1 MSEDEVSGQ
10 SEEQEGPVY
19 TVEEI
24 VRALQI
30 TNADR
35 LAFMSVFER
44 FAVNVEGSLA
54 KLRADLAEL
63 NAGINARNEGETA
76 VIQADEPISE
86 PETEDE

>member
-1 MSEDEVSGQ
+1 
-10 SEEQEGPVY
+10 
-19 TVEEI
+19 
-24 VRALQI
+24 
-30 TNADR
+30 
-35 LAFMSVFER
+35 MSVFER